1 MALLPF
7 LIASAFFDTSRSAKI
22 FLPPFSGPSP
32 GLFPPF
38 IAEYFIISAA
48 GTSIYATR
56 VPATPPYPLFTVANL
71 GVVRCYSLWG
81 FSVLPVLRL
90 SGGFQIRCLSRF
102 ASSGS
107 HLDSQ
112 YEDSLRSFL
121 PFISLWVHTH
131 NGPWHSL
138 CPPRVPLLCLRT
150 AGESA
155 GAGGVSP
162 PSPPPPSLPPLP
174 MESLG

>member
-22 FLPPFSGPSP
+22 FLPPFSGLSP
-32 GLFPPF
+32 DLFPPF

-107 HLDSQ
+107 HLGSQ
-112 YEDSLRSFL
+112 YEDSLRSFPPL
-121 PFISLWVHTH
+121 ISLWVHTH

-138 CPPRVPLLCLRT
+138 CPPAP
-150 AGESA
+150 
-155 GAGGVSP
+155 
-162 PSPPPPSLPPLP
+162 PPLP
-174 MESLG
+174 TDCRGERGRGRGLAS

>member
-1 MALLPF
+1 MRLPSF
-7 LIASAFFDTSRSAKI
+7 LIASAFYDTSLSAKST
-22 FLPPFSGPSP
+22 LPPFSGFTP

-38 IAEYFIISAA
+38 TAEYFAISAA
-48 GTSIYATR
+48 GTSNYAIR

-112 YEDSLRSFL
+112 YEDSLRSFPPL
-121 PFISLWVHTH
+121 ISLWVHTH

-138 CPPRVPLLCLRT
+138 C
-150 AGESA
+150 
-155 GAGGVSP
+155 SP
-162 PSPPPPSLPPLP
+162 ALPPPPTDCRGERGRGWGLAY
-174 MESLG
+174 

>member
-1 MALLPF
+1 MRLLSF
-7 LIASAFFDTSRSAKI
+7 LIASAFYGTSRSAII

-48 GTSIYATR
+48 GTSNYAIR

-121 PFISLWVHTH
+121 PFISLWVHSH

-138 CPPRVPLLCLRT
+138 CPPAP
-150 AGESA
+150 
-155 GAGGVSP
+155 
-162 PSPPPPSLPPLP
+162 PPLP
-174 MESLG
+174 TDCRGERGRGRGLAS

>member
-48 GTSIYATR
+48 GTSNYAIR

-112 YEDSLRSFL
+112 YEDSLRSLL
-121 PFISLWVHTH
+121 PFISTHVQPH

-138 CPPRVPLLCLRT
+138 CPP
-150 AGESA
+150 
-155 GAGGVSP
+155 
-162 PSPPPPSLPPLP
+162 PLP
-174 MESLG
+174 LRP